1 MYITLIWTVTMVFIT
16 MLAVKSEW
24 KKAEGV
30 LSKMLL
36 IFITLLT
43 LFSATQIFLKFLHFW
58 G

>member
-1 MYITLIWTVTMVFIT
+1 MYITLIWTATMVFIT

-43 LFSATQIFLKFLHFW
+43 LFSATQIFLKFLPFW

>member
-1 MYITLIWTVTMVFIT
+1 MYITLIWTATMVFIT

-36 IFITLLT
+36 TLITLFT
-43 LFSATQIFLKFLHFW
+43 FFSATQIFLKFLPFW

>member
-1 MYITLIWTVTMVFIT
+1 MYITLIWTVTMVSVT
-16 MLAVKSEW
+16 MLAVKTEW

-36 IFITLLT
+36 ILITLFT
-43 LFSATQIFLKFLHFW
+43 FFSATQVFLKFLPFW